1 MNPFIFKII
10 WYGFAAA
17 LAIQLFYYLFFY
29 SRLAFHKK
37 KDGVPETLLPVSV
50 VICAK
55 NEERNLTRNLPSVL
69 QQHYQDSWHRKMYE
83 VVVVNDNS
91 DDETAF
97 TLRHLSPGY
106 DHFRYID
113 LHQSAKGIP
122 GKKYPLT
129 IGIKSAVNDYLV
141 LTDADCRP
149 ASTNWL
155 PLMAGALGDGKEIVL
170 GYGAYER
177 APGALNKVIRFETF
191 FSGLQY
197 LSFALAGVPYMG
209 VGRNLAYKK
218 ELFFRHKGFL
228 SHAHLPMGDD
238 DLFINVAARRGN
250 TAVAIDP
257 EAITYSVPKTS
268 WRAWLRQ
275 KNRHLSAGKHYKLKH
290 QALLGLF
297 SLSQFLYY
305 PLFVLALFYRPFLFV
320 TLYLFASRMIV
331 QAVVWKLSLKKL
343 GEGDLFWYCW
353 PLEVLLCVYYLVFF
367 PALIRKQ
374 KIRWN

>member
-1 MNPFIFKII
+1 MDPFIFKII

-17 LAIQLFYYLFFY
+17 AAIQLFYYLFFY
-29 SRLAFHKK
+29 SRLAFHRK
-37 KDGVPETLLPVSV
+37 KDGAPEALLPVSV
-50 VICAK
+50 IICAK

-91 DDETAF
+91 EDETGFA
-97 TLRHLSPGY
+97 LRHLRPGY

-177 APGALNKVIRFETF
+177 APGVLNKVIRFETF

-218 ELFFRHKGFL
+218 DLFFRHKGFL

-238 DLFINVAARRGN
+238 DLFINVAATRGN

-290 QALLGLF
+290 KALLGLF

-305 PLFVLALFYRPFLFV
+305 PLFVLALFYRPFLFI
-320 TLYLFASRMIV
+320 TLYVFAARIIV

-343 GEGDLFWYCW
+343 GEQDLFWYCW
-353 PLEVLLCVYYLVFF
+353 PLEVLLCLYYLVFF

-374 KIRWN
+374 KVRWN

>member
-1 MNPFIFKII
+1 MFKII
-10 WYGFAAA
+10 WFAFAAA
-17 LAIQLFYYLFFY
+17 AAIQFFYYLFFY
-29 SRLAFHKK
+29 SRLAFYRRKK
-37 KDGVPETLLPVSV
+37 RTEPANPLPLSV

-55 NEERNLTRNLPSVL
+55 NEERNLIRNLPSIL
-69 QQHYQDSWHRKMYE
+69 QQHYQDAWHRKLYE

-91 DDETAF
+91 DDDTAF

-155 PLMAGALGDGKEIVL
+155 PLMAGALTDGKEIVL

-177 APGALNKVIRFETF
+177 APGLLNKVIRFETF

-209 VGRNLAYKK
+209 VGRNLDYKK

-238 DLFINVAARRGN
+238 DLFINVAAHKRN

-257 EAITYSVPKTS
+257 EAITYSIPKTS
-268 WRAWLRQ
+268 WPAWIRQ
-275 KNRHLSAGKHYKLKH
+275 KNRHMSAGKHYKLKH

-305 PLFVLALFYRPFLFV
+305 PLFILALFYRPLLLT
-320 TLYLFASRMIV
+320 TLCIFGARMVV
-331 QAVVWKLSLKKL
+331 QAVIWTRSLRKL
-343 GEGDLFWYCW
+343 GEERLFWYCW
-353 PLEVLLCVYYLVFF
+353 PLEFLLCFYYILFL

-374 KIRWN
+374 KMRWN